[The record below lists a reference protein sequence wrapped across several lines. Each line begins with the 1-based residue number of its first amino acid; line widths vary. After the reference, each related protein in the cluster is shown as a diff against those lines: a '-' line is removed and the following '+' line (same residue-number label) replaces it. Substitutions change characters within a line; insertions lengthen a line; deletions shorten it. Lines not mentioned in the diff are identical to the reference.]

1 MEEFKGLNA
10 ISHHLLERISDKG
23 DSPLRRFRA
32 RTDSLFDF
40 DGGNSRL
47 IAMQRVRR
55 IFGLCSSIF
64 IKNMAAIIERV
75 YQVSKY
81 EGRERENQW
90 QWHLARAE
98 CAFLAPAAA
107 FHIPYNLKLDRLN
120 RAE

>member
-81 EGRERENQW
+81 EGREREKISGSGTW
-90 QWHLARAE
+90 LALSAR
-98 CAFLAPAAA
+98 FSRQLLH
-107 FHIPYNLKLDRLN
+107 FTFRTT
-120 RAE
+120 

>member
-23 DSPLRRFRA
+23 ASPLRRFRA